1 MAAAGA
7 PDLSPRAARTRAA
20 LIAAGFDLLA
30 DRPIDA
36 IPIDDVVARA
46 GVAKGSFFN
55 HFTDKQDFAAAIS
68 AEVRRE
74 VEALVTAANA
84 AERDPLARIAGGLQ
98 VAVRFALTQP
108 KRSAVL
114 LRGQGSSTARAHPLN
129 RGLVADFEAALAQ
142 GLLRPA
148 ARDTGVLFWLGLCQV
163 LMTNIVEQKQD
174 LAEAATRLAEMLV
187 LGLTGL
193 GVAPDRAAQLAQS
206 AARELLLTTR
216 TAAPAASIT

>member
-1 MAAAGA
+1 MAGEVA

-46 GVAKGSFFN
+46 VVAKGSFFN
-55 HFTDKQDFAAAIS
+55 HFADKQDFAAAIS

-74 VEALVTAANA
+74 VEALVAAANA
-84 AERDPLARIAGGLQ
+84 AEQDPLARIAGGMQ
-98 VAVRFALTQP
+98 VAAQFALTQP

-129 RGLVADFEAALAQ
+129 RGLVSDFEAALAR

-163 LMTNIVEQKQD
+163 LMTNIVERKPD
-174 LAEAATRLAEMLV
+174 LAEAALRLANMLV

-193 GVAPDRAAQLAQS
+193 GVAPDRAEELAQS
-206 AARELLLTTR
+206 AALGLELKGR
-216 TAAPAASIT
+216 TAAPAGSKA